1 MEKSVTMNDLL
12 ELDLKNKDAAAVAS
26 PYENVNDRREIYLKY
41 LILSAFKKQNALVE
55 MSDSLFYGR
64 RFYALTRLF
73 DFYVNNNVFDL
84 IILKPDSD
92 EMLFNVLH
100 DDIHSNIYGYVVAR
114 ISEDLKTAEIMGYFM
129 SKDYSK
135 IVYDKKVNLSKLRS
149 INGFEDI
156 EILDSQMTLA
166 DVSERFFELMSG
178 FMDEDLDEQDLS
190 ELACLLYNSEELR
203 AVFADLGRFDRV
215 CLDVHNNP
223 ELLEDDFLSILGGSV
238 DESFDDSTEDE
249 YLLDDLNAL
258 SDNSPEEISAEDID
272 LGVDL
277 ESLSMNMASELENNE
292 ETIDSEVE
300 NESVNELNTLD
311 LEEDS
316 LQEEEELPELLES
329 LESDDLESQNDL
341 TFEEVEPSIVDEK
354 EQISESTSIQFEK
367 SDDEFLTQSELLDE
381 DLLESLDSI
390 DDLLE
395 DGSLLNESESLIEQ
409 NIVDEPVIELPIE
422 VQTDV
427 ENEANSDEE
436 IQDDVQESGE
446 QDSEMMLITF
456 DEDEVENIDIVE
468 DEEFSDSDLEGME
481 VHFSEE
487 NVVEETQQEGVSFAQ
502 PQQEEVTLSSV
513 DTNEVVDDELLSL
526 LGVEQTNEDNIDDSE
541 VLAILGIEPSSQS
554 TLNVESDSIN
564 QVTKNEVE
572 QQVVGSSAMK
582 EQDYTESEE
591 KEQVF
596 EVLYNEENTAS
607 SAGFPGEGLVG
618 ASTASKTKNSKNS
631 LIALVAIV
639 IVLAGGFVASKQLL
653 NKGTSDFDMPN
664 DISSMDKND
673 NFANVPMPPAAE
685 LPKSMPEPVVPVQ
698 VPSVPKVVEPP
709 AAPPA
714 ETKIVSSLSKQAG
727 AAPVILK
734 SVAWQVPTS
743 ISNDAIFNKYLQ
755 IAGKNIKINLASDLL
770 DTDDFAYNNKI
781 KVSMTV
787 KNNAPVK
794 NVKVVESSGSKSVDE
809 LVLQSIKQTLKYINT
824 PVMTSDVGDREV
836 ILVISI

>member
-26 PYENVNDRREIYLKY
+26 PYENINDRREIYLKY

-292 ETIDSEVE
+292 ETIASEVE

-341 TFEEVEPSIVDEK
+341 TFEEVEPFNINEK
-354 EQISESTSIQFEK
+354 EQILESTSIQFEK
-367 SDDEFLTQSELLDE
+367 SDDEFLNQSELSDE
-381 DLLESLDSI
+381 DLLKSLDGI
-390 DDLLE
+390 DDLVE
-395 DGSLLNESESLIEQ
+395 ESPLDDILVEQ
-409 NIVDEPVIELPIE
+409 NIVNEPVVELPIE
-422 VQTDV
+422 IQSDV
-427 ENEANSDEE
+427 ENEASFDEE
-436 IQDDVQESGE
+436 IQDDVRESGE

-468 DEEFSDSDLEGME
+468 DEGLLDSDLEGME
-481 VHFSEE
+481 VNFSEE
-487 NVVEETQQEGVSFAQ
+487 NVVEDSHQEVVSVDQ
-502 PQQEEVTLSSV
+502 PQQEEVTVSSSA
-513 DTNEVVDDELLSL
+513 TNEVVDDELLSL

-618 ASTASKTKNSKNS
+618 ASPASKTKNSKNS

-709 AAPPA
+709 AAPPD